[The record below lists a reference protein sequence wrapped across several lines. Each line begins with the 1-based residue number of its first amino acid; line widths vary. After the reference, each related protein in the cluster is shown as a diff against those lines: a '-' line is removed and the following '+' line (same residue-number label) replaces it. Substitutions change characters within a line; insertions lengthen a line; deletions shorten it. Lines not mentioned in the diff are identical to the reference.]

1 MKNIFLIS
9 ALLLL
14 FSCGK
19 DETKKEEFEVVASEN
34 QISVNDA
41 QFKTAGIEIG
51 TLGQEEISAKI
62 KLSGMVDVP
71 PQNLASVSAPSGGYV
86 KYTRFM
92 PGMHVSKGKLWQ
104 F

>member
-1 MKNIFLIS
+1 MKNIFFIS

-19 DETKKEEFEVVASEN
+19 DETKKEEFEVVAAEN

-51 TLGQEEISAKI
+51 TLGQEEISA
-62 KLSGMVDVP
+62 
-71 PQNLASVSAPSGGYV
+71 
-86 KYTRFM
+86 
-92 PGMHVSKGKLWQ
+92 
-104 F
+104 

>member
-1 MKNIFLIS
+1 
-9 ALLLL
+9 
-14 FSCGK
+14 
-19 DETKKEEFEVVASEN
+19 VVAAEN

-86 KYTRFM
+86 KYTKFM
-92 PGMHVSKGKLWQ
+92 PGMHVNKAKLWQ

>member
-1 MKNIFLIS
+1 MKNIFFIS

-19 DETKKEEFEVVASEN
+19 DGNKKEEFEVVASEN

-51 TLGQEEISAKI
+51 TLDKKKFLK
-62 KLSGMVDVP
+62 KL
-71 PQNLASVSAPSGGYV
+71 N
-86 KYTRFM
+86 
-92 PGMHVSKGKLWQ
+92 
-104 F
+104 